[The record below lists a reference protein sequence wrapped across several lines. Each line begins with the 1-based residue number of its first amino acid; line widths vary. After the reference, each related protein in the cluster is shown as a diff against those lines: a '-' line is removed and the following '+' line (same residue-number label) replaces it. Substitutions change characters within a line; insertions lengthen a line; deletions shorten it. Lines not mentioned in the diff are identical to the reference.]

1 MGKIISFEGLD
12 GVGKSTILKRV
23 QQKLEKDGYSVLV
36 IREPGTTQLSE
47 KIRKLVK
54 SDVPRSS
61 MSEILLFMAARAD
74 MINSVLSP
82 NVKHT
87 DVILLDRYIDSTVA
101 YQGYGEKQDV
111 EKIKQ
116 LNNMVVGVNQPN
128 LTVYIDVPESEIEA
142 RMKTRA
148 KKDRFEIDK
157 QFIKRVRKGYNEI
170 RKSDPDRVKTVT
182 NLNVKEAVDKAYEL
196 VVDCIKSKTEHKR
209 KSLAKLSKPLKSESG
224 SFKATIG
231 RIGRD
236 ENDNPTLL
244 LTNVKKVGGRKVLAD
259 HVWVSYTRELI
270 KAGTLLPNDEIT
282 FSATIEPYKHV
293 AKNGTE
299 YDEYGLA
306 NVKDVKLT
314 KAIRVKKSTGFE
326 RESLDRLTSIKD
338 EKLFKESASRYLRY
352 VTAMIHEHFS

>member
-1 MGKIISFEGLD
+1 
-12 GVGKSTILKRV
+12 
-23 QQKLEKDGYSVLV
+23 
-36 IREPGTTQLSE
+36 
-47 KIRKLVK
+47 
-54 SDVPRSS
+54 

-101 YQGYGEKQDV
+101 YQGYGEGQDV

-128 LTVYIDVPESEIEA
+128 LTIYIDVPESEIDE
-142 RMKTRA
+142 RMKKRS
-148 KKDRFEIDK
+148 KKDRFEVDK

-170 RKSDPDRVKTVT
+170 RKSDPDRVKTVI

-196 VVDCIKSKTEHKR
+196 VVDCIKSKAEHKR

-259 HVWVSYTRELI
+259 HVWVQYTRELI

-282 FSATIEPYKHV
+282 FSAMIEPYKHV

-326 RESLDRLTSIKD
+326 RESLDRLTSITD
-338 EKLFKESASRYLRY
+338 EKLFKDSASRYLRY

>member
-12 GVGKSTILKRV
+12 GVGKSTILKQV
-23 QQKLEKDGYSVLV
+23 QRKLEKDGYSVLV

-87 DVILLDRYIDSTVA
+87 DVILLDRYIDSTLA
-101 YQGYGEKQDV
+101 YQGYGEGQDI

-128 LTVYIDVPESEIEA
+128 LTVYIDVPESEIES
-142 RMKTRA
+142 RMKTRV
-148 KKDRFEIDK
+148 KKDRFEVDK

-182 NLNVKEAVDKAYEL
+182 NLNVKEAVDKAYAL
-196 VVDCIKSKTEHKR
+196 IVDCITSKTEHKR

-224 SFKATIG
+224 NFKATIG

-244 LTNVKKVGGRKVLAD
+244 LTNVRKVGGRKVLAD
-259 HVWVSYTRELI
+259 HVWVQYTRELI
-270 KAGTLLPNDEIT
+270 KAGTS

-299 YDEYGLA
+299 YDEYGLSD
-306 NVKDVKLT
+306 VKNVKLT

-326 RESLDRLTSIKD
+326 RESLDRLTSITD
-338 EKLFKESASRYLRY
+338 EKLFKDSSSRYLRY

>member
-101 YQGYGEKQDV
+101 YQGYGEGQDV

-128 LTVYIDVPESEIEA
+128 LTIYIDVPESEIES
-142 RMKTRA
+142 RMKTRS
-148 KKDRFEIDK
+148 KKDRFETDK
-157 QFIKRVRKGYNEI
+157 QFIKKVRKGYKEI
-170 RKSDPDRVKTVT
+170 CKSNPDRVKTVT

-196 VVDCIKSKTEHKR
+196 VVDCIKSKAEHKR

-224 SFKATIG
+224 S
-231 RIGRD
+231 D

-259 HVWVSYTRELI
+259 HVWVQYTRELI

-326 RESLDRLTSIKD
+326 RESLDRLTSITD
-338 EKLFKESASRYLRY
+338 EKLFKDSASRYLRY